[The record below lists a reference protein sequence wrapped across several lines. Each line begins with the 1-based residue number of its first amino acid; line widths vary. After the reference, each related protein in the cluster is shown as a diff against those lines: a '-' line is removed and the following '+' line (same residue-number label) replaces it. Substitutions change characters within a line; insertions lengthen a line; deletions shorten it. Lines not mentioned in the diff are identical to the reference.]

1 MSGPV
6 PPADPSRP
14 PETAPRHAHGGGA
27 VADGGVSSS
36 AAFEAGTSDTAPT
49 RARITPRSGGTPSKA
64 PAEAQP
70 EVKAPPE
77 VEARPEPE
85 ARREVEARPEVAEAP
100 ARPDVRAEVKA
111 APEAPAEPE
120 VKAEVEPEPVEGPA
134 GAPAAPQAAAAPG
147 SPAAPQDPAA
157 SPDPAAPPDPAPQ
170 GAAPNPPAV
179 PAAGVSPGA
188 ATTPA
193 GSEASGASD
202 GTGSDAG
209 ERVAQTERLPVAEE
223 ARAALRLARHD
234 GAGTTAATPGPL
246 PDGRGTSGTGTA
258 PTGTGSTGTGSTE
271 AAPTEAAPTDTQAT
285 DTEPTETA
293 ATESAETSAGETGS
307 ADEPIAPVRSRDP
320 VLVHFVWEAA
330 LAGLLVVLAVCSL
343 VLLPAVRSTSFF
355 VDILGAAAPIGV
367 LAMAFSLS
375 LRGAVPNL
383 AVVPL
388 GALAGAMYTATVEDV
403 GTTGAVL
410 RALVLTA
417 VLGLLI
423 GALVVGLRV
432 PSWAGSVA
440 VGLLAT
446 GLALSVAPESGL
458 VSAIPEFAT
467 GKLRVFAVFAVVSIA
482 GGLLCLV
489 PAVRRTLGAYRE
501 EDGGVLAGVMAVLVL
516 VVSSV
521 VAGVGG
527 LLLVFG
533 SGSSSPG
540 LALELWLP
548 LTAVVLGGASLY
560 GRRVGVAGTVLGVL
574 LLTAVRDVWL
584 ASDVEPAVTG
594 AGVVLALAGIGGI
607 LGLLATPLVE
617 WSGRRAEVRES
628 P

>member
-49 RARITPRSGGTPSKA
+49 RARITPRSGGTQSKP
-64 PAEAQP
+64 PAGAQP
-70 EVKAPPE
+70 EVKAPPEAKAPRE

-100 ARPDVRAEVKA
+100 AQ
-111 APEAPAEPE
+111 PE

-147 SPAAPQDPAA
+147 SPAAPPDPAA
-157 SPDPAAPPDPAPQ
+157 SQDPAPQ
-170 GAAPNPPAV
+170 GPAAPNPPAV
-179 PAAGVSPGA
+179 PAAGVSPGVSPGA
-188 ATTPA
+188 ATTTA

-209 ERVAQTERLPVAEE
+209 ERVAETERLPVAEE

-246 PDGRGTSGTGTA
+246 PDGRGTSGTGTG
-258 PTGTGSTGTGSTE
+258 PTGTGPTE
-271 AAPTEAAPTDTQAT
+271 AAPTEAAPTETAATYTQAT

-293 ATESAETSAGETGS
+293 AAESAETSAGETGS
-307 ADEPIAPVRSRDP
+307 ADEPTAPVRSRDP

-467 GKLRVFAVFAVVSIA
+467 GKLRAFAVFAVVSIA